1 MYESDHHGR
10 SSLRTRV
17 ATWFSIVFLAVFV
30 LLGWLVSIGVRDSLI
45 DQLAD
50 DLTAHARLIALDLP
64 ASAPDEQRIE
74 AQAGALGVRITVI
87 AADGTVLADSAVDPA
102 AMDNHGDRPE
112 VVDALGGEVG
122 RTRRLSA
129 TTGER
134 QLYVA
139 IPSPAGQVVRVSVTE
154 GAIEA
159 ELRLLTTRALTTLV
173 LIGLLGLL
181 GVVAATTRIV
191 RPIAALTDSADE
203 IARGHRG
210 ETPPRSSI
218 AELDR
223 LGLAIGAMAS
233 DLRMR
238 IKQAESERATLD
250 VVLSALPEGVLL
262 VEPDERISFSNP
274 AASRL
279 LGFVPKRL
287 PSLAP
292 AALQRV
298 VREARATAEVRSAE
312 FEHGT
317 GTTSFISGTATPF
330 RVDPNRIL
338 LVIAD
343 ISHRHR
349 TEAMRRDFVAD
360 ASHELK
366 TPIATILASMEA
378 FDLALDRD
386 HGRAIEFAHQAQT
399 AAQRLAR
406 IVEDLFDLSRLEG
419 SDPTLEAC
427 RFDEV
432 VNEEVNRLRPMA
444 KNADI
449 ELNVFASPVEARGP
463 AAEWGLAVR
472 NLCENAIRY
481 SNPGGSVVVRVE
493 ADESGGELTV
503 EDTGLGIPRRALDR
517 VFERFYRVDDDRSRA
532 TGGTG
537 LGLAIVKH
545 VAERHGG
552 AVSVTSELGSGSTFR
567 IRFPRADRFKEPPIS
582 G

>member
-1 MYESDHHGR
+1 MNDPGPYGR
-10 SSLRTRV
+10 STLRTRV
-17 ATWFSIVFLAVFV
+17 ATWFSIVFLAILV
-30 LLGWLVSIGVRDSLI
+30 LLGWLIYLGVRDSLI

-50 DLTAHARLIALDLP
+50 DLTAQARLIALDLSVSGP
-64 ASAPDEQRIE
+64 QQERID
-74 AQAGALGVRITVI
+74 AQAAALAVRITVI
-87 AADGTVLADSAVDPA
+87 APDGMVLADSAGDPTS
-102 AMDNHGDRPE
+102 MDNHATRPE
-112 VVDALGGEVG
+112 VVSALEGQVG
-122 RTRRLSA
+122 RSTRLSA

-134 QLYVA
+134 RLYVA
-139 IPSPAGQVVRVSVTE
+139 LPPVAGQIVRVSVTE
-154 GAIEA
+154 GAIA
-159 ELRLLTTRALTTLV
+159 DELRLLTTRALTTLV
-173 LIGLLGLL
+173 LIGLVGLL
-181 GVVAATTRIV
+181 GVLAATTRVV
-191 RPIAALTDSADE
+191 RPIASLTDSADD
-203 IARGHRG
+203 IARGRRG
-210 ETPPRSSI
+210 VTPPRSSI

-238 IKQAESERATLD
+238 IRQSESERATLD

-292 AALQRV
+292 AALQRI
-298 VREARATAEVRSAE
+298 VREARDATEVRSAE
-312 FEHGT
+312 FEHGSST
-317 GTTSFISGTATPF
+317 GSIISGTATPF

-343 ISHRHR
+343 VSDRHR

-386 HGRAIEFAHQAQT
+386 HDRAVEFAHQAQT
-399 AAQRLAR
+399 AAHRLAR
-406 IVEDLFDLSRLEG
+406 IVEDLFDLSRLET
-419 SDPTLEAC
+419 SDPTFDTC
-427 RFDEV
+427 RLDEV
-432 VNEEVNRLRPMA
+432 VTEEVDRLRAMA
-444 KNADI
+444 DDARID
-449 ELNVFASPVEARGP
+449 LDLFVSPVEAPGP

-481 SNPGGSVVVRVE
+481 SDPGGSVVVRVR
-493 ADESGGELTV
+493 ADEGGGELTV
-503 EDTGLGIPRRALDR
+503 EDTGLGIPSRALDR
-517 VFERFYRVDDDRSRA
+517 VFERFYRVDDDRSRY

-545 VAERHGG
+545 VAERYGG
-552 AVSVTSELGSGSTFR
+552 SVAVTSELGSGSTFR
-567 IRFPRADRFKEPPIS
+567 IRFPRAHRFKEPPVS